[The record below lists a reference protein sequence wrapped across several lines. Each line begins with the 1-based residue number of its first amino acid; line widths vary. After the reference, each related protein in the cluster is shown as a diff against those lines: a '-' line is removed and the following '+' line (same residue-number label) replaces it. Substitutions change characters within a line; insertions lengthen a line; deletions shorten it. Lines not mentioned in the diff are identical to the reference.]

1 MGEKEADDLAGA
13 VDLKDEQDIT
23 TDGSS
28 LEPENEEDDLVSI
41 TDKAIIL
48 GLEGIIEELKHNDS
62 NNDAFRREF
71 IHFRNEY
78 RENFQEIKE
87 LKQAEKY
94 LLMPIAN
101 NVSIIRSILF
111 WVLIGLPVIFSIASI
126 AWFMMS

>member
-1 MGEKEADDLAGA
+1 M
-13 VDLKDEQDIT
+13 KDEQDIA

-28 LEPENEEDDLVSI
+28 LEPENEEDDLFSI

-48 GLEGIIEELKHNDS
+48 GLEGIIEELKHNNS
-62 NNDAFRREF
+62 NNDTFRREF

-78 RENFQEIKE
+78 RKNFQEMKE

-111 WVLIGLPVIFSIASI
+111 WVLIGLPVIGFFAMC
-126 AWFMMS
+126 FMIIITTI